1 MKNYI
6 FYVPGGGIFS
16 RLFQFAILPL
26 ADIDFDNV
34 YLIPA
39 GFAEPDDPND
49 EFCRKCYDICLNNV
63 NLMNKYGIEDPYEH
77 CFNYVLDQKR
87 DDSYELKGYLSMG
100 PRFDKE
106 NKLEDSDKLQLYKK
120 VLDKVKFKKSIYDG
134 ASQLKTDLN
143 ITERTLGVH
152 VRLTSMNLLH
162 HDLYQQVTIDDYI
175 AAIKKEL
182 NTGLYENVF
191 VASDNDESIIKL
203 QQAFGKCI
211 VFNRDYLRYKN
222 EKMTVFDES
231 MIEYEWFYQ
240 HRFWVE
246 AFNETLVL
254 ANCGSFICRESN
266 LTNMAILLSNG
277 FNKII
282 RVYHA

>member
-16 RLFQFAILPL
+16 RIFQFAILRL

-120 VLDKVKFKKSIYDG
+120 VLDKTLSGQVDHYKDGVITDYKVTTSFKVCKGDYSDWEKQLNIYAWLFKQHKYKVNSLRIISFIRDHSESNKFKSGYP
-134 ASQLKTDLN
+134 N
-143 ITERTLGVH
+143 FPITVIPITLWEDH
-152 VRLTSMNLLH
+152 V
-162 HDLYQQVTIDDYI
+162 
-175 AAIKKEL
+175 AE
-182 NTGLYENVF
+182 
-191 VASDNDESIIKL
+191 
-203 QQAFGKCI
+203 
-211 VFNRDYLRYKN
+211 
-222 EKMTVFDES
+222 
-231 MIEYEWFYQ
+231 
-240 HRFWVE
+240 
-246 AFNETLVL
+246 
-254 ANCGSFICRESN
+254 SFIKDKE
-266 LTNMAILLSNG
+266 
-277 FNKII
+277 K
-282 RVYHA
+282 Y